1 MRVLVE
7 IKCLEIESDT
17 HQILGKGDNNLRYH
31 SPERGAWIPGVYVRE
46 VNKGSNLRV
55 CNMAYIKQAH
65 MA

>member
-17 HQILGKGDNNLRYH
+17 NQILGKGDNNLRYH
-31 SPERGAWIPGVYVRE
+31 SPERGTWISGVYVRE
-46 VNKGSNLRV
+46 VNKGSNLQV